1 MNKQKSITSFFKRK
15 ELENDTTPDEDNPVN
30 EDTPTRTHNH
40 EEGPSIIDIDNVA
53 INYLERDPGLRPPIW
68 AYPIGKRNEIRRAYI
83 KLGPYQPQLAEYPF
97 SGPTKH
103 RRRFQSTWF
112 VEFPDWLEYS
122 PSKDAAFCL
131 PCYLFTETP
140 NSRVKSFTLT
150 GFKNWKKV
158 NDGKHC
164 GFLAHIGEGPFTTH
178 QNAVQLYRTLP
189 KQKAKILLVLEHI
202 SNDKSCN
209 STQRGDVDVALDLMI
224 SFDFVFI
231 AHLMEEI
238 LGIANVLCQALQ
250 QKSQDIVSAVKL
262 VSTNHALIQEMREN
276 GWESFLESVVLFC
289 HQHDILI
296 LDMNSPY
303 IARRGRAR
311 HQQDRVTMNH
321 FYRVEIFL
329 GAIDKQLQEL
339 NRRFND
345 DSLELLTLSSLLE
358 PKDGFKN
365 FDLKKVCLI
374 AEKFYPVDFTEQER
388 YNLRYQLQHFFCEA
402 KNEPS
407 LTHHSTLEEFCEH
420 LAQTGKSNVYFLF
433 DRLIRLVLTLPV
445 STATTKRAFSAMKIM
460 KTRLRN
466 KMEDEFLADSLVIS
480 IERKIS
486 KSFSTKSIIDDFKL
500 LKER

>member
-1 MNKQKSITSFFKRK
+1 MRGEWN
-15 ELENDTTPDEDNPVN
+15 
-30 EDTPTRTHNH
+30 
-40 EEGPSIIDIDNVA
+40 
-53 INYLERDPGLRPPIW
+53 GLQALFLSDCPY
-68 AYPIGKRNEIRRAYI
+68 AYYVHCFAHR
-83 KLGPYQPQLAEYPF
+83 LQLALVAASRDVRVIHQFF
-97 SGPTKH
+97 SNLTFIINVIVSSPK
-103 RRRFQSTWF
+103 RVDQLQSI
-112 VEFPDWLEYS
+112 
-122 PSKDAAFCL
+122 
-131 PCYLFTETP
+131 
-140 NSRVKSFTLT
+140 KSDEIKRL
-150 GFKNWKKV
+150 
-158 NDGKHC
+158 
-164 GFLAHIGEGPFTTH
+164 LSIGEIDSGRGANQTSTLKKAGDTRWGSH
-178 QNAVQLYRTLP
+178 LYSIRSLMKMFDATV
-189 KQKAKILLVLEHI
+189 LVLEHI

-209 STQRGDVDVALDLMI
+209 SSQRGDADAALDLMI

-231 AHLMEEI
+231 ARLMEEI

-250 QKSQDIVSAVKL
+250 QKSQNIVSAVKL
-262 VSTNHALIQEMREN
+262 VSTNHALIQEIREN

-296 LDMNSPY
+296 PDMNSPY
-303 IARRGRAR
+303 IARRGPAR

-339 NRRFND
+339 NCRFND
-345 DSLELLTLSSLLE
+345 DALELLTLSSLLE

-365 FDLKKVCLI
+365 FDLEKVCLI
-374 AEKFYPVDFTEQER
+374 AEKFYPMDFTEQES

-402 KNEPS
+402 KTDPS

-445 STATTKRAFSAMKIM
+445 STATTERAFSAMKIM

-500 LKER
+500 LKERRALL